1 MRERAA
7 QRFEGGCLLLLHPPS
22 PFFCAPSATLLVMRL
37 VPLLMSPAYE
47 AAGFQCATF
56 MLMSPLPPLPP
67 LLVSPVALLVM
78 LLVMLLLM
86 LLLLLLPLVLVV
98 ICASDAADV
107 SAAVSAAA
115 AAAAAGTPVLTVHQ
129 LLQLSGGAR
138 GGPVPVSGS
147 CAFGAQRRGSQ
158 EERMRRRAVLL
169 YLSFRWA
176 CGLLFVE
183 GGILC
188 IKRAAYRGE
197 SREESSDSR

>member
-86 LLLLLLPLVLVV
+86 LLLLLLPLVVVV

-107 SAAVSAAA
+107 SAALSAAAAAA

-158 EERMRRRAVLL
+158 EEGMRRRAVLL

-176 CGLLFVE
+176 CRLLFLE

-188 IKRAAYRGE
+188 IKRAA
-197 SREESSDSR
+197 